1 MFYLGQV
8 DNRPSGYYAIPVDKS
23 TYSLQPMA
31 NLNRMIE
38 QQPRTQI
45 VLPPSSNANK
55 TRLIT
60 VNGAGELKMPPDQVK
75 LVVVITNIKPNV
87 NEAKASV
94 KRRSE
99 YVYQTLRRHGLNVSY
114 YVFFLINT

>member
-8 DNRPSGYYAIPVDKS
+8 DSRPSGYYAIPVDKS

-38 QQPRTQI
+38 PRAQI
-45 VLPPSSNANK
+45 IVPPNANK

-60 VNGAGELKMPPDQVK
+60 VNGAGELKMPPDQVRFI
-75 LVVVITNIKPNV
+75 VVITSLKPNV
-87 NEAKASV
+87 GEAKASV
-94 KRRSE
+94 KRRSD
-99 YVYQTLRRHGLNVSY
+99 YVYQMLRRHGLNVS
-114 YVFFLINT
+114 